1 MFNFELYRTTI
12 LPRRINRQN
21 VGKITL
27 LQDISTGCMEIKKI
41 RLISFKRKM
50 GIFNNLFSSKN
61 TNSEEQKDQLK
72 WIPLTSVDQLIE
84 IEQNSSKR
92 PQIIFKHSTT
102 CGISSM
108 VLRSFKSSYCL
119 EENQADLYFLD
130 LHRYRE
136 VSNEAANKF
145 QVYHQS
151 PQVLIIKNGIA
162 VAHESHGGIT
172 SLNLSSYI

>member
-1 MFNFELYRTTI
+1 
-12 LPRRINRQN
+12 
-21 VGKITL
+21 
-27 LQDISTGCMEIKKI
+27 
-41 RLISFKRKM
+41 M

-61 TNSEEQKDQLK
+61 TNSEEQKDQLT

-84 IEQNSSKR
+84 IEQNSCKR

-108 VLRSFKSSYCL
+108 VLRSFRSTYFL

-130 LHRYRE
+130 LQRYRE
-136 VSNEAANKF
+136 VSNEVANKF

-151 PQVLIIKNGIA
+151 PQLLIIKSGIA

>member
-1 MFNFELYRTTI
+1 
-12 LPRRINRQN
+12 
-21 VGKITL
+21 
-27 LQDISTGCMEIKKI
+27 
-41 RLISFKRKM
+41 M

-61 TNSEEQKDQLK
+61 AKPEEQKNKLS
-72 WIPLTSVDQLIE
+72 WIPLTSVDQLNE

-92 PQIIFKHSTT
+92 AQFIFKHSTT

-108 VLRSFKSSYCL
+108 VLRSFRNSYSL
-119 EENQADLYFLD
+119 EGNQADLYFLD

-136 VSNEAANKF
+136 VSNEVAKKF

-151 PQVLIIKNGIA
+151 PQLLIIKNGIA

-172 SLNLSSYI
+172 SLNLSGYI

>member
-1 MFNFELYRTTI
+1 
-12 LPRRINRQN
+12 
-21 VGKITL
+21 
-27 LQDISTGCMEIKKI
+27 
-41 RLISFKRKM
+41 M
-50 GIFNNLFSSKN
+50 GLFNNLFSGKN
-61 TNSEEQKDQLK
+61 ANSEEKKHQIP
-72 WIPLTSVDQLIE
+72 WIPLTSVDQLGE
-84 IEQNSSKR
+84 IKQNSTRR

-108 VLRSFKSSYCL
+108 VLRSFRSSYLL

-136 VSNEAANKF
+136 VSNEVANKF

-162 VAHESHGGIT
+162 VANESHGGIT

>member
-1 MFNFELYRTTI
+1 
-12 LPRRINRQN
+12 
-21 VGKITL
+21 
-27 LQDISTGCMEIKKI
+27 MEIKKI

-50 GIFNNLFSSKN
+50 GIFNNLFNSKN

-72 WIPLTSVDQLIE
+72 WTPLTSVDQFIE

-108 VLRSFKSSYCL
+108 VLRSFRSSYLL

-130 LHRYRE
+130 LRRYRE
-136 VSNEAANKF
+136 VSNEVASKF

-162 VAHESHGGIT
+162 VADESHGGIT

>member
-21 VGKITL
+21 VGKIIFS
-27 LQDISTGCMEIKKI
+27 QDISTGCMETKKN

-61 TNSEEQKDQLK
+61 INPDEQKDQIA

-84 IEQNSSKR
+84 IEHNSSKR
-92 PQIIFKHSTT
+92 PQIIFKHSTS

-108 VLRSFKSSYCL
+108 VLRSFRNSYFL

-136 VSNEAANKF
+136 VSNEVANKF

>member
-1 MFNFELYRTTI
+1 
-12 LPRRINRQN
+12 
-21 VGKITL
+21 
-27 LQDISTGCMEIKKI
+27 
-41 RLISFKRKM
+41 M
-50 GIFNNLFSSKN
+50 GIFNNLFSSNN
-61 TNSEEQKDQLK
+61 TNSEEQKNQLK
-72 WIPLTSVDQLIE
+72 WIPLTSVDQLNE

-108 VLRSFKSSYCL
+108 VLRSFGNSYFL

-136 VSNEAANKF
+136 ISNEVANKF

-162 VAHESHGGIT
+162 VADESHGGIT

>member
-1 MFNFELYRTTI
+1 MFNFELYKTTI

-61 TNSEEQKDQLK
+61 TSSEEEKDQLK
-72 WIPLTSVDQLIE
+72 WMPLTSVDQLIE

-108 VLRSFKSSYCL
+108 VLRSFRSLYCL
-119 EENQADLYFLD
+119 KENQADLYFLD

-136 VSNEAANKF
+136 VSNEVANKF

-151 PQVLIIKNGIA
+151 PQLLIIKNGIA
-162 VAHESHGGIT
+162 VADESHGGIT
-172 SLNLSSYI
+172 SLNLSSFI